1 MEHKHLNLSAF
12 RVRCWYQR
20 PVAWAFALL
29 LALLVLITFLA
40 IASLQKIESEFLQ
53 ETLVKVEKLRLLDEM
68 VHHSRQRSVLL
79 RDLVIASDP
88 FVQDEI
94 NLKHSALAS
103 RYLSARNEFSV
114 QPLDDEERQ
123 ILNNIIELNSRG
135 YAMQEKI
142 IGLATSG
149 QQHEALELI
158 ASELGP
164 NREMI
169 YPDMMKIRE
178 LLVGSSNKST
188 KVAVNL
194 LESYRAA
201 LIWLFLFAI
210 FTGIG
215 IAWLAY
221 KMDSRHTRRLMWQAC
236 HDSLTGLGNRYE
248 AELQLENLIGDARKS
263 KADHALLYLDVD
275 QFNIINNT
283 SGQSAGDEFLRQLAI
298 QMRTTASNDADL
310 NRVGSD
316 QFIILLKGQSID
328 EVKSYAGMLLDN
340 IACTRFEWSDMSY
353 DVTASIGIVPVTS
366 LSGSAESIL
375 SDAYL
380 ACDIA
385 KENGGGRL
393 QVSLESSNQTKE
405 RREGL
410 DWASRLR
417 RAIKEE
423 KLVLFKQGVK
433 SMGDGMTHSEIFV
446 RYEADNGEII
456 SAAQFIPA
464 AERYN
469 LITEIDHYVVRK
481 TLQYM
486 HTDNSNQSYSIN
498 LSGMSLGSRAL
509 LDAIISELDS
519 RQVDPERVC
528 FEITETAAIRNHTSA
543 VQFMN
548 VLHGLGCHF
557 FLDDFGTGLSS
568 FGYLR
573 TLPLDMIKIDAHF
586 IHNLHQDPANQSIIE
601 AINTI
606 AHGFGMKTIA
616 EGVESR
622 WQLDIL
628 SAIGIDYVQ
637 GYHIERPAPLIAA

>member
-1 MEHKHLNLSAF
+1 MVANNFNSSVT
-12 RVRCWYQR
+12 RIRRWYQR

-29 LALLVLITFLA
+29 LALLILITFLA
-40 IASLQKIESEFLQ
+40 IISMQKIEREFLQ

-88 FVQDEI
+88 FEQDEI
-94 NLKHSALAS
+94 NQRHSALAN
-103 RYLSARNEFSV
+103 RYLSARNEFSA
-114 QPLDDEERQ
+114 QPLNNAERS
-123 ILNNIIELNSRG
+123 ILNHIIELNNRG
-135 YAMQEKI
+135 YAMQQKI
-142 IGLATSG
+142 IGLATAE
-149 QQHEALELI
+149 QQGEALHLI
-158 ASELGP
+158 ATELGP

-178 LLVGSSNKST
+178 LLVDSSNQST
-188 KVAVNL
+188 KAAVNL
-194 LESYRAA
+194 MERYRTA
-201 LIWLFLFAI
+201 LIWLFAI
-210 FTGIG
+210 AIITGIC

-221 KMDSRHTRRLMWQAC
+221 RMDSRHTWRLMWQAS

-248 AELQLENLIGDARKS
+248 AELQLENLIGDARKRM
-263 KADHALLYLDVD
+263 ANHALLYLDVD

-283 SGQSAGDEFLRQLAI
+283 SGQTAGDEFLRQLAANMSEI
-298 QMRTTASNDADL
+298 VSDGTTL

-316 QFIILLKGQSID
+316 QFIVLLKNQNIED
-328 EVKSYAGMLLDN
+328 VKTIAKALLDN
-340 IACTRFEWSDMSY
+340 IACTRFEWSDMIY

-380 ACDIA
+380 ACDIS

-393 QVSLESSNQTKE
+393 QVSLESSDATKE
-405 RREGL
+405 RREGM
-410 DWASRLR
+410 DWTSRLR
-417 RAIKEE
+417 RALKEE
-423 KLVLFKQGVK
+423 KLVLFKQGVR
-433 SMGDGMTHSEIFV
+433 SLSDGITHSEILV

-469 LITEIDHYVVRK
+469 LITDIDHYVVRK
-481 TLQYM
+481 ALQYM
-486 HTDNSNQSYSIN
+486 RSDNSNQSYSIN
-498 LSGMSLGSRAL
+498 LSGMSLGSREL
-509 LDAIISELDS
+509 LDTVISELEPGDIN
-519 RQVDPERVC
+519 PERVC
-528 FEITETAAIRNHTSA
+528 FEITETAAIRNYTAA

-586 IHNLHQDPANQSIIE
+586 IHDLQHDEANQSIIE

-616 EGVESR
+616 EGVESQ
-622 WQLDIL
+622 WQLDLL

-637 GYHIERPAPLIAA
+637 GYLIERPARLMAA